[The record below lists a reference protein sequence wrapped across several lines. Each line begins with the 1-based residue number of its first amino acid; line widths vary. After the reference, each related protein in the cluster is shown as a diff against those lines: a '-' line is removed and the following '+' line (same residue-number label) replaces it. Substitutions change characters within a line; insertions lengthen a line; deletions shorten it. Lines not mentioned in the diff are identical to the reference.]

1 MTVHGQQVSRDFIL
15 SGWWEADPVFNVSI
29 MVVSRAYM
37 EEHIEELYSSIDEDS
52 DMTGVINSYLMF
64 RNSWNLEEKMERVIT
79 ESGYSTE
86 EGDPNYIANNVNW
99 SYLSASFQPDAPTV
113 IGVIAAL
120 LLIIF
125 TGYLIIYN
133 IFQIS
138 VIKDIRFYGLL
149 KTIGTTGKQIRKL
162 IRRQAL
168 ILSCIGIPIGLILG
182 YLIGCKIVP
191 IIMDQ
196 SFYAGN
202 GYETSANPL
211 IFIGSTL
218 FALITVLISTSKPGR
233 IAAKVSPVEAVR
245 YAEAQISGRSRRG
258 LGIKISGMA
267 AANLGR
273 NKKRTFL
280 VLLSMSLSLILFNTI
295 YTFSIGFDMD
305 KYLSKFVDTD
315 YLIAHSDYFN
325 YQFSGE
331 ENSVSETM
339 IQAVSQQPG
348 FEEGG
353 TGMRNTSP
361 WKTRILQVR
370 KAIWTPWEIPSAPST
385 AARNSL

>member
-15 SGWWEADPVFNVSI
+15 SGWWGSRSVFNVSI

-64 RNSWNLEEKMERVIT
+64 RNSWNLEEKWSASSRKAAIPQKK
-79 ESGYSTE
+79 GAW
-86 EGDPNYIANNVNW
+86 NYIANNVNW

-182 YLIGCKIVP
+182 YLIGCKNRS
-191 IIMDQ
+191 DNHGS
-196 SFYAGN
+196 SFRRA
-202 GYETSANPL
+202 TAAN
-211 IFIGSTL
+211 FCKSSDFHRQYTL
-218 FALITVLISTSKPGR
+218 RADHRSHQHFQTRR
-233 IAAKVSPVEAVR
+233 IAASIAC
-245 YAEAQISGRSRRG
+245 RSRPLCGSADLRP
-258 LGIKISGMA
+258 
-267 AANLGR
+267 
-273 NKKRTFL
+273 
-280 VLLSMSLSLILFNTI
+280 
-295 YTFSIGFDMD
+295 
-305 KYLSKFVDTD
+305 
-315 YLIAHSDYFN
+315 
-325 YQFSGE
+325 
-331 ENSVSETM
+331 
-339 IQAVSQQPG
+339 QPQ
-348 FEEGG
+348 
-353 TGMRNTSP
+353 R
-361 WKTRILQVR
+361 
-370 KAIWTPWEIPSAPST
+370 ASA
-385 AARNSL
+385 